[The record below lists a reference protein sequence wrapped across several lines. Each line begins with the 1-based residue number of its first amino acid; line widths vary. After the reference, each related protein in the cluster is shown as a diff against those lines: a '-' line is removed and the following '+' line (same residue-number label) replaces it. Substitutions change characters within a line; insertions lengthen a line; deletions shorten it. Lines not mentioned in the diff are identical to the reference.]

1 MKKTSLVKKPK
12 RKPITKLKKEAWDAF
27 SKFIRLR
34 DCLVTQG
41 STEFG
46 SCITCGRVYHFKELQ
61 AGHFVD
67 SRTKPVLFNEDI
79 VYAQCY
85 GCNIPKKGNKD
96 AYTPKM
102 VEMFGTAQT
111 LEFLELRHNKDKT
124 WTRQELEDILALYTR
139 KYAELLEKND

>member
-1 MKKTSLVKKPK
+1 MKKRSLVKTPK
-12 RKPITKLKKEAWDAF
+12 KKTISKLKKEAWDAF

-34 DCLVTQG
+34 DCLATQG
-41 STEFG
+41 STEYG
-46 SCITCGRVYHFKELQ
+46 SCFTCGKVFPFKGLQ

-79 VYAQCY
+79 VYAQCMP
-85 GCNIPKKGNKD
+85 CNVFKKGFKD

-102 VEMFGTAQT
+102 LKMFGLEQT

-139 KYAELLEKND
+139 KYKELLEKND